1 MPGERKE
8 IIMTIKLTLKDIKA
22 YEEGLNRLGDKHL
35 PIALQ
40 FAIAKNKKALVNE
53 LLTADEQRIK
63 FIEETARRDS
73 DNNIVTD
80 EDTGNIVFKNEAA
93 EKEFYKKYNELFNTD
108 TEVNISTVGMDVI
121 EKCETE
127 DYDNLT
133 VDDISVLLFMLEE

>member
-1 MPGERKE
+1 M
-8 IIMTIKLTLKDIKA
+8 L
-22 YEEGLNRLGDKHL
+22 
-35 PIALQ
+35 
-40 FAIAKNKKALVNE
+40 
-53 LLTADEQRIK
+53 RIK

-80 EDTGNIVFKNEAA
+80 EDTGNIVFKDEAA